1 MEAEVALQFTA
12 AASLF
17 VPSARSHHVALFQ
30 ISIVYQIAQL
40 LDLVIMDMG
49 CLRYAH
55 NLVAASAIYHMA
67 SEPLALSVSG
77 LRREDIAD
85 CVEWMEPFAAVLH
98 EVGTL
103 PARHFPEIP
112 EDDQHNIQ
120 VRPHLESMR
129 SFLREAMR
137 RVMKGK
143 KGREETNLHP
153 AMTRDTLRSDRNTLL
168 SGELGSE

>member
-1 MEAEVALQFTA
+1 
-12 AASLF
+12 
-17 VPSARSHHVALFQ
+17 
-30 ISIVYQIAQL
+30 
-40 LDLVIMDMG
+40 MDMG

-98 EVGTL
+98 EVGAL

-120 VRPHLESMR
+120 VHSVDLTFLDAAQKRQEEIRALKSRAMTQTQKLQVNGALAPAVSPKPSR
-129 SFLREAMR
+129 KADSFLTPPMSSQKHVKR
-137 RVMKGK
+137 
-143 KGREETNLHP
+143 
-153 AMTRDTLRSDRNTLL
+153 
-168 SGELGSE
+168 